1 MERFAMDLPRMFPLR
16 QTFDAERL
24 DDPVDQA
31 RRSVLNSSLGDRVS
45 GGARVAI
52 TAGSRGIHRIAQLT
66 RAVVD
71 CVRELGG
78 APFVLASMGSH
89 GGATASGQK
98 AILASYG
105 IDEST
110 MGAPVDATMD
120 VVQVGETEDGVPVV
134 LNRLA
139 EEADAVVLV
148 NRIKPHT
155 SFRGLYESGLMKMMT
170 IGLGSHRGAS
180 LAHSTGAAGLPRMI
194 PAWGRIILREAP
206 IALGVAIL
214 ENAYEQTAKV
224 VAVEPDEL
232 AAVEPELLDEAR
244 ELMPRIPVDRIDVL
258 IVERIGKNISGT
270 GMDPNII
277 GRIWLE
283 GIEEPDS
290 PRVERIVVLDL
301 TPETHGNA
309 NGIGLAD
316 VTTRRLVDDIDFK
329 ATYANAMTS
338 TFLNRAYI
346 PIVGENDRE
355 AIEIALDTSGNGGNP
370 DARVMRI
377 RSTLELEHIRAS
389 ESLLQELSGIPEV
402 EVSGEPA
409 EMDFDGEGNLTTS
422 GPRSG

>member
-1 MERFAMDLPRMFPLR
+1 MDLPRMFPLR

-389 ESLLQELSGIPEV
+389 ESLLQDLSGIPEV

>member
-1 MERFAMDLPRMFPLR
+1 MDLPRMFPLR
-16 QTFDAERL
+16 QTFDAKSL
-24 DDPVDQA
+24 HDPVEQT
-31 RRSVLNSSLGDRVS
+31 RRCVLNSSLGERIS

-71 CVRELGG
+71 CVREMGG
-78 APFVLASMGSH
+78 VPFILASMGSH
-89 GGATASGQK
+89 GAATADGQK
-98 AILASYG
+98 AILAWYG

-120 VVQVGETEDGVPVV
+120 VVQVGETDDGIPVV

-139 EEADAVVLV
+139 READAVVLV
-148 NRIKPHT
+148 NRVKPHT
-155 SFRGLYESGLMKMMT
+155 SFRGPFESGLMKMMT
-170 IGLGSHRGAS
+170 IGLGSHRGAT
-180 LAHSTGAAGLPRMI
+180 LAHSMGAAGLPRMI
-194 PAWGRIILREAP
+194 PAWGRIILQEAP

-244 ELMPRIPVDRIDVL
+244 ELMPRIPAERIDVL
-258 IVERIGKNISGT
+258 IVDRIGKNISGT

-290 PRVERIVVLDL
+290 PRIERIVVLDL
-301 TPETHGNA
+301 TAETHGNA

-316 VTTRRLVDDIDFK
+316 VTTRRLVDNIDFK

-355 AIEIALDTSGNGGNP
+355 AIEIALGATGSGGNP

-377 RSTLELEHIRAS
+377 RSTLELEHLGAS
-389 ESLLQELSGIPEV
+389 ESLLPELSEVPEV
-402 EVSGEPA
+402 EISGEPA
-409 EMDFDGEGNLTTS
+409 GMNFDGEGNLSTS
-422 GPRSG
+422 GPGSG

>member
-1 MERFAMDLPRMFPLR
+1 MGLPRMFPLR
-16 QTFDAERL
+16 QTFNAKSL
-24 DDPVDQA
+24 HDPVEQT
-31 RRSVLNSSLGDRVS
+31 RRCVLNSSLGGRIS

-71 CVRELGG
+71 CVREMGG
-78 APFVLASMGSH
+78 VPFILASMGSH
-89 GGATASGQK
+89 GAATADGQK

-120 VVQVGETEDGVPVV
+120 VVQVAETDDGIPVV

-139 EEADAVVLV
+139 READAVVLV
-148 NRIKPHT
+148 NRVKPHT
-155 SFRGLYESGLMKMMT
+155 SFRGPFESGLMKMMT
-170 IGLGSHRGAS
+170 IGLGSHRGAT
-180 LAHSTGAAGLPRMI
+180 LAHSMGAAGLPRMI
-194 PAWGRIILREAP
+194 PAWGRIILQEVP

-214 ENAYEQTAKV
+214 ENAYERTAKV

-244 ELMPRIPVDRIDVL
+244 ELMPRIPSERIDVL
-258 IVERIGKNISGT
+258 IVDRIGKNISGT

-290 PRVERIVVLDL
+290 PRIERIVVLDL
-301 TPETHGNA
+301 TAETHGNA

-316 VTTRRLVDDIDFK
+316 VTTRRLVDNIDFK

-355 AIEIALDTSGNGGNP
+355 AIEIALGATGGGGNP

-377 RSTLELEHIRAS
+377 RSTLELEHLEAS
-389 ESLLQELSGIPEV
+389 ESLLPELSGVSEV
-402 EVSGEPA
+402 EISGEPA
-409 EMDFDGEGNLTTS
+409 GMNFDGEGNLSTS
-422 GPRSG
+422 GPGSG

>member
-1 MERFAMDLPRMFPLR
+1 MDLPRMFPLR
-16 QTFDAERL
+16 QTFDAESL
-24 DDPVDQA
+24 DDPVA
-31 RRSVLNSSLGDRVS
+31 GTRACVLNSSLGERISRGD
-45 GGARVAI
+45 RVAI
-52 TAGSRGIHRIAQLT
+52 TAGSRGIHRIAQMT
-66 RAVVD
+66 RAIAD

-78 APFVLASMGSH
+78 VPFILASMGSH
-89 GGATASGQK
+89 GGATADGQK

-105 IDEST
+105 IEEST

-120 VVQVGETEDGVPVV
+120 VVEVGKTEDGVPVV

-139 EEADAVVLV
+139 KEADAVVLV

-155 SFRGLYESGLMKMMT
+155 SFRGPYESGLMKMMT
-170 IGLGSHRGAS
+170 IGLGSQRGAT
-180 LAHSTGAAGLPRMI
+180 LAHSMGADGLPLMI

-244 ELMPRIPVDRIDVL
+244 ELMPRIPVERIDLL
-258 IVERIGKNISGT
+258 IVDRIGKNISGT

-277 GRIWLE
+277 GRISLA
-283 GIEEPDS
+283 GVEEPDS
-290 PRVERIVVLDL
+290 PRIERIVVLDL

-316 VTTRRLVDDIDFK
+316 VTTRRLVDNIDFK

-346 PIVGENDRE
+346 PIVGESDRE
-355 AIEIALDTSGNGGNP
+355 AIEIALGASGNGGNP

-377 RSTLELEHIRAS
+377 RSTLELEHLRAS
-389 ESLLQELSGIPEV
+389 ESLLPELSGMPEV

-409 EMDFDGEGNLTTS
+409 GMNFDGEGNLAMS

>member
-1 MERFAMDLPRMFPLR
+1 MDLTRMFPLR
-16 QTFDAERL
+16 QTFDAKSL
-24 DDPVDQA
+24 HDPVEQT
-31 RRSVLNSSLGDRVS
+31 RRCVLNSSLGERIS

-71 CVRELGG
+71 CVREMGG
-78 APFVLASMGSH
+78 VPFILASMGSH
-89 GGATASGQK
+89 GAATADGQK

-120 VVQVGETEDGVPVV
+120 VVQVGETDDGVPVV

-139 EEADAVVLV
+139 READAVVLV
-148 NRIKPHT
+148 NRVKPHT
-155 SFRGLYESGLMKMMT
+155 SFRGPFESGLMKMMT
-170 IGLGSHRGAS
+170 IGLGSHRGAT
-180 LAHSTGAAGLPRMI
+180 LAHSMGAAGLPRMI
-194 PAWGRIILREAP
+194 PAWGRIILQEAP

-214 ENAYEQTAKV
+214 ENAYERTAKV

-244 ELMPRIPVDRIDVL
+244 ELMPRIPAERIDVL
-258 IVERIGKNISGT
+258 IVDRIGKNISGT

-290 PRVERIVVLDL
+290 PRIERIVVLDL
-301 TPETHGNA
+301 TAETHGNA

-316 VTTRRLVDDIDFK
+316 VTTRRLVDNIDFK

-355 AIEIALDTSGNGGNP
+355 AIEIALGATGCGGNP

-377 RSTLELEHIRAS
+377 RSTLELEHLEAS
-389 ESLLQELSGIPEV
+389 ESLLPELSEVPEV
-402 EVSGEPA
+402 EISGEPA
-409 EMDFDGEGNLTTS
+409 GMNFDGEGNLSTS
-422 GPRSG
+422 GPGSG

>member
-1 MERFAMDLPRMFPLR
+1 MDLPRMFPLR
-16 QTFDAERL
+16 QKFDADSL
-24 DDPVDQA
+24 DDPVEEV
-31 RRSVLNSSLGDRVS
+31 RRCVLNSSLGERVS

-52 TAGSRGIHRIAQLT
+52 TAGSRGIHRIARLT
-66 RAVVD
+66 RAVAD
-71 CVRELGG
+71 CVREMGG
-78 APFVLASMGSH
+78 VPFILAAMGSH
-89 GGATASGQK
+89 GGATADGQK

-120 VVQVGETEDGVPVV
+120 VVKVGETEDGVPVV

-139 EEADAVVLV
+139 NEADAVVLV
-148 NRIKPHT
+148 NRVKPHT
-155 SFRGLYESGLMKMMT
+155 SFRGPFESGLMKMMT
-170 IGLGSHRGAS
+170 IGLGSHRGAT
-180 LAHSTGAAGLPRMI
+180 LAHSMGAAGLPRMI
-194 PAWGRIILREAP
+194 PAWGRIILQEAP

-224 VAVEPDEL
+224 AAVEPDQL
-232 AAVEPELLDEAR
+232 AAVEPGLLDEAR

-258 IVERIGKNISGT
+258 IVDRIGKNISGT

-277 GRIWLE
+277 GRIWLA

-290 PRVERIVVLDL
+290 PRIERVVVLDL

-316 VTTRRLVDDIDFK
+316 VTTRRLVDNIDFK

-355 AIEIALDTSGNGGNP
+355 AIEIALGASGNGGNT

-377 RSTLELEHIRAS
+377 RSTLELEYLRAS
-389 ESLLQELSGIPEV
+389 ESLLPELSGMSDV
-402 EVSGEPA
+402 EVSGEA
-409 EMDFDGEGNLTTS
+409 EAMNFDGEGNLTTS

>member
-1 MERFAMDLPRMFPLR
+1 MDLPRMFPLR
-16 QTFDAERL
+16 QTFDAESL
-24 DDPVDQA
+24 DDPVEQT
-31 RRSVLNSSLGDRVS
+31 RRCVLNSSLGARVS
-45 GGARVAI
+45 GGARVAV
-52 TAGSRGIHRIAQLT
+52 TAGSRGIHGIAQMT

-78 APFVLASMGSH
+78 VPFVLASMGSH
-89 GGATASGQK
+89 GGATANGQK

-120 VVQVGETEDGVPVV
+120 VVQVAKTDDGVPVV

-139 EEADAVVLV
+139 READAVVLV
-148 NRIKPHT
+148 NRVKPHT
-155 SFRGLYESGLMKMMT
+155 SFRGPFESGLMKMMT
-170 IGLGSHRGAS
+170 IGLGSHRGAA
-180 LAHSTGAAGLPRMI
+180 LAHSMGAAGLPRMI
-194 PAWGRIILREAP
+194 PAWGRIILKEAP

-232 AAVEPELLDEAR
+232 AAVEPVLLDEAR
-244 ELMPRIPVDRIDVL
+244 ELMPRIPVNRIDVL
-258 IVERIGKNISGT
+258 IVDRIGKNISGT

-283 GIEEPDS
+283 GIEEPES

-316 VTTRRLVDDIDFK
+316 VTTRRLVDNIDFT

-355 AIEIALDTSGNGGNP
+355 AIEIALGASGNGGNP

-377 RSTLELEHIRAS
+377 RSTLELEHLQAS
-389 ESLLQELSGIPEV
+389 ESLLPELSVMPEV
-402 EVSGEPA
+402 GVSDEPA
-409 EMDFDGEGNLTTS
+409 EMKFDGEGNLTTS

>member
-1 MERFAMDLPRMFPLR
+1 MDLPRMFPLR
-16 QTFDAERL
+16 QTFDAKSL
-24 DDPVDQA
+24 HDPVEQT
-31 RRSVLNSSLGDRVS
+31 RRCVLNSSLGERIS

-71 CVRELGG
+71 CVREMGG
-78 APFVLASMGSH
+78 IPFILASMGSH
-89 GGATASGQK
+89 GAATADGQK

-120 VVQVGETEDGVPVV
+120 VVQVGETDDGIPVV

-139 EEADAVVLV
+139 READAVVLV
-148 NRIKPHT
+148 NRVKPHT
-155 SFRGLYESGLMKMMT
+155 SFRGPFESGLMKMMT
-170 IGLGSHRGAS
+170 IGLGSHRGAT
-180 LAHSTGAAGLPRMI
+180 LAHSMGAAGLPRMI
-194 PAWGRIILREAP
+194 PAWGRIILQEAP

-244 ELMPRIPVDRIDVL
+244 ELMPRIPAERIDVL
-258 IVERIGKNISGT
+258 IVDRIGKNISGT

-290 PRVERIVVLDL
+290 PRIERIVVLDL
-301 TPETHGNA
+301 TAETHGNA

-316 VTTRRLVDDIDFK
+316 VTTRRLVDNIDFK

-355 AIEIALDTSGNGGNP
+355 AIEIALGATGSGGNP

-377 RSTLELEHIRAS
+377 RSTLELEHLGAS
-389 ESLLQELSGIPEV
+389 ESLLPELSEVPEV
-402 EVSGEPA
+402 EISGEPA
-409 EMDFDGEGNLTTS
+409 GMNFDGEGNLSTS
-422 GPRSG
+422 GPGSG

>member
-1 MERFAMDLPRMFPLR
+1 MDLPRMFPLR

>member
-1 MERFAMDLPRMFPLR
+1 MDLPRMFPLR
-16 QTFDAERL
+16 QTFDAKSL
-24 DDPVDQA
+24 HDPVEQT
-31 RRSVLNSSLGDRVS
+31 RRCVLNSSLGERIS

-71 CVRELGG
+71 CVREMGG
-78 APFVLASMGSH
+78 VPFILASMGSH
-89 GGATASGQK
+89 GAATADGQK

-120 VVQVGETEDGVPVV
+120 VVQVGETDDGIPVV

-139 EEADAVVLV
+139 READAVVLV
-148 NRIKPHT
+148 NRVKPHT
-155 SFRGLYESGLMKMMT
+155 SFRGPFESGLMKMMT
-170 IGLGSHRGAS
+170 IGLGSHRGAT
-180 LAHSTGAAGLPRMI
+180 LAHSMGAAGLPRMI
-194 PAWGRIILREAP
+194 PAWGRIILQEAP

-244 ELMPRIPVDRIDVL
+244 ELMPRIPAERIDVL
-258 IVERIGKNISGT
+258 IVDRIGKNISGT

-290 PRVERIVVLDL
+290 PRIERIVVLDL
-301 TPETHGNA
+301 TAETHGNA

-316 VTTRRLVDDIDFK
+316 VTTRRLVDNIDFK

-355 AIEIALDTSGNGGNP
+355 AIEIALGATGSGGNP

-377 RSTLELEHIRAS
+377 RSTLELEHLGAS
-389 ESLLQELSGIPEV
+389 ESLLPELSEVPEV
-402 EVSGEPA
+402 EISGEPA
-409 EMDFDGEGNLTTS
+409 GMNFDGEGNLSTS
-422 GPRSG
+422 GPGSG

>member
-1 MERFAMDLPRMFPLR
+1 MFPLR
-16 QTFDAERL
+16 QTFDAESL
-24 DDPVDQA
+24 DDPVEQT
-31 RRSVLNSSLGDRVS
+31 RRCVLNSSLGARVS

-71 CVRELGG
+71 CVHELGG
-78 APFVLASMGSH
+78 VPFVLASMGSH
-89 GGATASGQK
+89 GGATSSGQK

-120 VVQVGETEDGVPVV
+120 VVQVGETDDGVPVV
-134 LNRLA
+134 VNRLA
-139 EEADAVVLV
+139 READAVVLV
-148 NRIKPHT
+148 NRVKPHT
-155 SFRGLYESGLMKMMT
+155 SFRGPFESGLMKMMT
-170 IGLGSHRGAS
+170 IGLGSHRGAT
-180 LAHSTGAAGLPRMI
+180 LAHSMGAAGLPRMI

-214 ENAYEQTAKV
+214 ENAYEQTARV
-224 VAVEPDEL
+224 VAVEPDKL
-232 AAVEPELLDEAR
+232 TAVEPELLDEAR
-244 ELMPRIPVDRIDVL
+244 VLMPRIPVERIDVL
-258 IVERIGKNISGT
+258 IVDRIGKNISGT

-283 GIEEPDS
+283 GVEEPDS
-290 PRVERIVVLDL
+290 PRIERIVVLDL

-355 AIEIALDTSGNGGNP
+355 AIEIALGASGNGGNP

-377 RSTLELEHIRAS
+377 RSTLELEHLRAS
-389 ESLLQELSGIPEV
+389 ESLLPELSGMPEV
-402 EVSGEPA
+402 EVSGEPE
-409 EMDFDGEGNLTTS
+409 EMDFDGEGNLGTS
-422 GPRSG
+422 GTRSG

>member
-1 MERFAMDLPRMFPLR
+1 MDIPRMFPLR
-16 QTFDAERL
+16 QTFDAESL
-24 DDPVDQA
+24 DDPVEQA
-31 RRSVLNSSLGDRVS
+31 RRCVLNSSLGERVS

-78 APFVLASMGSH
+78 VPFVLASMGSH

-120 VVQVGETEDGVPVV
+120 VVQVGETDDGVPVV

-139 EEADAVVLV
+139 REVDAVVLV
-148 NRIKPHT
+148 NRVKPHT
-155 SFRGLYESGLMKMMT
+155 SFRGPFESGLMKMMT
-170 IGLGSHRGAS
+170 IGLGSHRGAT
-180 LAHSTGAAGLPRMI
+180 LAHSMGAAGLPRMI

-214 ENAYEQTAKV
+214 ENAYEQTARV

-232 AAVEPELLDEAR
+232 TAVEPELLDEAR
-244 ELMPRIPVDRIDVL
+244 VLMPRIPLERIDVL
-258 IVERIGKNISGT
+258 IVDRIGKNISGT

-283 GIEEPDS
+283 GVEEPDS
-290 PRVERIVVLDL
+290 PRIERIVVLDL

-316 VTTRRLVDDIDFK
+316 VTTRRLVDNIDFK

-346 PIVGENDRE
+346 PVVGENDRE
-355 AIEIALDTSGNGGNP
+355 AIEIALGASGNGGNP

-377 RSTLELEHIRAS
+377 RSTLELEHLRAS
-389 ESLLQELSGIPEV
+389 ESLLPELSGMPEV
-402 EVSGEPA
+402 EVSGKPE
-409 EMDFDGEGNLTTS
+409 EMDFDGEGNLTS
-422 GPRSG
+422 SEPGSA

>member
-1 MERFAMDLPRMFPLR
+1 MVLPRMFPLR
-16 QTFDAERL
+16 QNFATESL
-24 DDPVDQA
+24 DDPVEQA
-31 RRSVLNSSLGDRVS
+31 RRCVLNSSLGARVS

-52 TAGSRGIHRIAQLT
+52 TAGSRGIHRIAELT

-78 APFVLASMGSH
+78 VPFVLASMGSH

-105 IDEST
+105 IDKST

-120 VVQVGETEDGVPVV
+120 VVQVGETDDGIPVV

-139 EEADAVVLV
+139 READAVVLV
-148 NRIKPHT
+148 NRVKPHT
-155 SFRGLYESGLMKMMT
+155 SFRGPFESGLMKMMT

-180 LAHSTGAAGLPRMI
+180 LAHSMGAAGLPRMI

-232 AAVEPELLDEAR
+232 SVVEPELLDEAR

-290 PRVERIVVLDL
+290 PCVERIVVLDL

-409 EMDFDGEGNLTTS
+409 EMDFDGEGNLATS
-422 GPRSG
+422 GPRSA